1 MCLLFDG
8 DDSVWI
14 GLGRGG
20 LRRVSNF
27 GNHHNP
33 QVEHFH
39 TSDGLSN
46 NTVYSAFKDRE
57 GNLWFGTA
65 GGLDRI
71 RENKATPFS
80 IGEGLVPDDRIAV
93 TSTRDG
99 SVWFAS
105 YTGDIVQRFRA
116 GRFVSYKLPH
126 SPPSKPTRILSL
138 DADVKG
144 NVWVGGPFKLAQ
156 ENGGKFS
163 FSKVSDVD
171 QVHDVHAI
179 THDVLGNLWV
189 TVWDDDG
196 GGVLRL
202 LNEKFSLYSS
212 KDGLPLG
219 RVFTIIS
226 DRAGHIWIGGEAGL
240 SRFDHGHFVTLTKDN
255 GLPGSSISAIVEDD
269 DGFLWL
275 AGALAVFHV
284 SPVELDRAVLAPSY
298 RMQGEAFDANDGLRG
313 LARQREPFPTATKA
327 ADGRLWFS
335 TTAGVAVVDPRHLPR
350 NVLPPPV
357 TIEALKADNRTLT
370 DFSELR
376 LRPKTRSLQFEYAAP
391 SLTAP
396 ERVRFR
402 YKLEGFD
409 DDWSGPPP

>member
-1 MCLLFDG
+1 
-8 DDSVWI
+8 
-14 GLGRGG
+14 
-20 LRRVSNF
+20 
-27 GNHHNP
+27 
-33 QVEHFH
+33 
-39 TSDGLSN
+39 
-46 NTVYSAFKDRE
+46 
-57 GNLWFGTA
+57 
-65 GGLDRI
+65 
-71 RENKATPFS
+71 
-80 IGEGLVPDDRIAV
+80 
-93 TSTRDG
+93 
-99 SVWFAS
+99 
-105 YTGDIVQRFRA
+105 
-116 GRFVSYKLPH
+116 
-126 SPPSKPTRILSL
+126 
-138 DADVKG
+138 
-144 NVWVGGPFKLAQ
+144 
-156 ENGGKFS
+156 
-163 FSKVSDVD
+163 
-171 QVHDVHAI
+171 
-179 THDVLGNLWV
+179 LGNLWV